1 MASETTA
8 LADDPRKCCQLIRA
22 ALNPLG
28 NWHIGSLPEDFP
40 GLVRALCEGNPDY
53 FAEASGALNALAGQ
67 ARDSGRAY
75 RAAFRRIA
83 ELAGHGARDLRQ
95 KEVDKRT
102 AEGKPAYG
110 GPTWGEVKA
119 AQRALASVGK
129 AVSDAEAVALLGDED
144 ATDAA

>member
-1 MASETTA
+1 MTSEPIT
-8 LADDPRKCCQLIRA
+8 LPDDPRGCCKAISA
-22 ALNPLG
+22 ALEPLDD
-28 NWHIGSLPEDFP
+28 WPIGALPEDFP
-40 GLVRALCEGNPDY
+40 GLVRALCEGDY
-53 FAEASGALNALAGQ
+53 LGDASGGLNAFADQ

-83 ELAGHGARDLRQ
+83 ELAGHGARDHRQ
-95 KEVDKRT
+95 REVDKRT

-129 AVSDAEAVALLGDED
+129 AVSDKEAVELLGDEGE
-144 ATDAA
+144 ADAA